1 LLLQRAPCQALTL
14 LLPTQ
19 PLLATEGDNS
29 ANILVPDLVS
39 CNGLLH
45 IVDAVLVPPTLTTL
59 QQISFRPELSL
70 FKRLILSPGLE
81 AVRRSLNIE
90 VIVVGGLFLRTASI
104 AVWAPTDAALLT
116 ALAYLG
122 MTPDDILV
130 PLIDPLVA
138 LAVRTQLVVYHLTAD
153 GLQRGVGRALR
164 TDVLRTPLL
173 AQGDL
178 LPSLLLSP
186 ILQKPCN
193 VFLLTSASLALVV
206 SLRGVATP
214 GSCTVPPGYPAPKR
228 DVIINGR
235 LNSARVIVP
244 DIVSA
249 NGVLQIVDAA
259 LLPPT
264 KELGLTV
271 MDRVERTPGLAV
283 YEQVVVA
290 LGLQHELSG
299 RCLAAGDVSVWAPV
313 DAAWLAFFVRLGLDI
328 ETLLAGAALPLLYDV
343 VVFGWITADA
353 APSPLEPQF
362 IGTGESYATAL
373 QKAWQVRGCAS
384 VRLRLLLTRM
394 ATQTP
399 AVVTFVRNDTAP
411 VPLGGGEVLVRDV
424 ATGVPSA
431 GAHASKRADEPVHQ
445 RRRRRRACEAGAAR
459 CTREHRPAAAA
470 RAAEGPAGHQR
481 RSARH
486 RPRAR
491 AWRRRGCA
499 HVPHCRL

>member
-186 ILQKPCN
+186 ILQKRPPWAQAQACRPQGHC
-193 VFLLTSASLALVV
+193 TAL
-206 SLRGVATP
+206 
-214 GSCTVPPGYPAPKR
+214 PALPW
-228 DVIINGR
+228 DG
-235 LNSARVIVP
+235 ARVMHG
-244 DIVSA
+244 D
-249 NGVLQIVDAA
+249 
-259 LLPPT
+259 
-264 KELGLTV
+264 
-271 MDRVERTPGLAV
+271 
-283 YEQVVVA
+283 
-290 LGLQHELSG
+290 
-299 RCLAAGDVSVWAPV
+299 CLAA
-313 DAAWLAFFVRLGLDI
+313 
-328 ETLLAGAALPLLYDV
+328 
-343 VVFGWITADA
+343 
-353 APSPLEPQF
+353 
-362 IGTGESYATAL
+362 
-373 QKAWQVRGCAS
+373 
-384 VRLRLLLTRM
+384 
-394 ATQTP
+394 
-399 AVVTFVRNDTAP
+399 
-411 VPLGGGEVLVRDV
+411 
-424 ATGVPSA
+424 
-431 GAHASKRADEPVHQ
+431 KRH
-445 RRRRRRACEAGAAR
+445 
-459 CTREHRPAAAA
+459 
-470 RAAEGPAGHQR
+470 RAAHR
-481 RSARH
+481 RSKAR
-486 RPRAR
+486 
-491 AWRRRGCA
+491 
-499 HVPHCRL
+499 